1 MKMED
6 LLELT
11 EGELHER
18 LDKCSQEYFELK
30 MKKGLGQLK
39 APSDICKLKKDMA
52 QIKGVLSQKLMQK

>member
-6 LLELT
+6 LLKLT

-18 LDKCSQEYFELK
+18 
-30 MKKGLGQLK
+30 QLK